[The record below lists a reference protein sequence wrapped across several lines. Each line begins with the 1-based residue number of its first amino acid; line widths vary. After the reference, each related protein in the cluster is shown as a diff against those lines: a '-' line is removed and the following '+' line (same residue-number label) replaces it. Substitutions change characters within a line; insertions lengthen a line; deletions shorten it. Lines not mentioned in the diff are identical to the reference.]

1 MGGFIALTLALRRPD
16 LVRSLVLVGTGPG
29 GPDHEPLPPETL
41 EIWLSVVGLALEEA
55 IRTTFPT
62 SFAPGWPAEHPR
74 EYEEWLAARLDPPTP
89 PECWWA
95 QFNGSRAYVEQGV
108 PVEQIRVPA
117 FIVHG
122 RLDRDPSRQRPAA
135 GPSRMPCAELVALPG
150 RSPCADARAAG
161 GVRRPRVRLPRPRQR
176 NSRFEAACAKCLT
189 LSCANCVPIHP
200 QGIDSV
206 GLGEFESAVRASR
219 GTPSSKRAALGP
231 RPPALRGRTGR
242 RSPRRTLPPSRARAP
257 GTSRVARP
265 HAAPLAVVLDQ
276 LGLRRK
282 PAVAVAGDA
291 PSGFTLASRLAT
303 LRAGCRSA
311 RGSPTAPIS
320 QSRTA
325 RIRVGSS
332 GATIALPSR

>member
-122 RLDRDPSRQRPAA
+122 ELDRVIPVANGRLLA
-135 GPSRMPCAELVALPG
+135 SRMPRAELVALPG
-150 RSPCADARAAG
+150 QAHVPMLEQPAAFADLVCAFLD
-161 GVRRPRVRLPRPRQR
+161 RV
-176 NSRFEAACAKCLT
+176 S
-189 LSCANCVPIHP
+189 
-200 QGIDSV
+200 
-206 GLGEFESAVRASR
+206 EFEV
-219 GTPSSKRAALGP
+219 
-231 RPPALRGRTGR
+231 
-242 RSPRRTLPPSRARAP
+242 
-257 GTSRVARP
+257 
-265 HAAPLAVVLDQ
+265 
-276 LGLRRK
+276 
-282 PAVAVAGDA
+282 
-291 PSGFTLASRLAT
+291 
-303 LRAGCRSA
+303 
-311 RGSPTAPIS
+311 
-320 QSRTA
+320 
-325 RIRVGSS
+325 
-332 GATIALPSR
+332 